1 MAEQRNITYVA
12 LLNPMYSPP
21 AICLNFSWTFKYKN
35 NILLQNDALLSS
47 KLIHLKVGN
56 TIAISIVRD
65 IEKVWTLKQ
74 MAHLISEFWLGTLT
88 ENTLTDRWS
97 RYDAHEHSTTTTTQ

>member
-35 NILLQNDALLSS
+35 NILLQNDALSLAY
-47 KLIHLKVGN
+47 HLKAGITSYIN
-56 TIAISIVRD
+56 S
-65 IEKVWTLKQ
+65 
-74 MAHLISEFWLGTLT
+74 
-88 ENTLTDRWS
+88 
-97 RYDAHEHSTTTTTQ
+97 

>member
-35 NILLQNDALLSS
+35 NILLQNDALLSLAYS
-47 KLIHLKVGN
+47 
-56 TIAISIVRD
+56 
-65 IEKVWTLKQ
+65 
-74 MAHLISEFWLGTLT
+74 SE
-88 ENTLTDRWS
+88 S
-97 RYDAHEHSTTTTTQ
+97 RQHYSYINS

>member
-35 NILLQNDALLSS
+35 NMLLQNDALSLAYSS
-47 KLIHLKVGN
+47 
-56 TIAISIVRD
+56 
-65 IEKVWTLKQ
+65 E
-74 MAHLISEFWLGTLT
+74 
-88 ENTLTDRWS
+88 S
-97 RYDAHEHSTTTTTQ
+97 RQH